1 MVFTDNRLI
10 SLNSNYGTSLNGS
23 MLSNVIFNFKGLLRE
38 DDDIINTTVCVL
50 NAQIPCSFYNINN
63 TNNILK
69 IQYITTYTLTI
80 PVGNYNA
87 NSLISQIISLC
98 TLASSSIIP
107 TSLTISPID
116 GKLSFQFSSGIILL
130 YSGST
135 MAKVLGFNQDITGT
149 SFILPYPL
157 NLLGAKRLSIKS
169 NYLSVSSYH
178 SFNLGSTTT
187 LTTIPIDQASFNM
200 ISFVNQNNLN
210 SYTLTC
216 KTIDTIDIQ
225 IYDEYNNLFD
235 FNNVDWSVSVGLT
248 IIRENQ
254 PKMNRNLSSYV
265 SGNQPANSIQEKVS
279 TEDELELEYLSR
291 NI

>member
-1 MVFTDNRLI
+1 MVFSDNRLI
-10 SLNSNYGTSLNGS
+10 SLNSAYGTSLNSS

-38 DDDIINTTVCVL
+38 DDDIISTTVCVL
-50 NAQIPCSFYNINN
+50 NAQIPCSFYNINS
-63 TNNILK
+63 TNNIL
-69 IQYITTYTLTI
+69 IIRYITSYTLII

-98 TLASSSIIP
+98 SLASPLIVP
-107 TSLTISPID
+107 TSLTISQID
-116 GKLSFQFSSGIILL
+116 GKLTFQFLNGTTLVF
-130 YSGST
+130 SGST
-135 MAKVLGFNQDITGT
+135 MAKVLGFQQDIIGT
-149 SFILPYPL
+149 SFTLPFPL

-235 FNNVDWSVSVGLT
+235 FNNVDWSISLGLT
-248 IIRENQ
+248 ILRENQ
-254 PKMNRNLSSYV
+254 PKLNRNLISYIESQTKNV
-265 SGNQPANSIQEKVS
+265 
-279 TEDELELEYLSR
+279 EDEELNYLSR